1 MAGAELAAT
10 KTKGAPQGAAFA
22 TLGDDIGRESHARS
36 QRIIHVEFDRA
47 GGIDALDLGHL
58 QQGATRLSHSVP
70 ICYLAQMANQTKT
83 MGRRTTLVPVTT
95 MEEIPVLS
103 ERERAE
109 LAAALG
115 AAETRVK
122 AGKAIDY
129 EPKSFK
135 DRLIG
140 IYRRGKR

>member
-1 MAGAELAAT
+1 MERLGLGFA
-10 KTKGAPQGAAFA
+10 KGA
-22 TLGDDIGRESHARS
+22 I
-36 QRIIHVEFDRA
+36 
-47 GGIDALDLGHL
+47 
-58 QQGATRLSHSVP
+58 RLSGVIP
-70 ICYLAQMANQTKT
+70 ICYVALMANQTKT
-83 MGRRTTLVPVTT
+83 MGRRTTMVPVTT

-109 LAAALG
+109 LAAALE

-122 AGKAIDY
+122 AGKALDY
-129 EPKSFK
+129 EPKTFR